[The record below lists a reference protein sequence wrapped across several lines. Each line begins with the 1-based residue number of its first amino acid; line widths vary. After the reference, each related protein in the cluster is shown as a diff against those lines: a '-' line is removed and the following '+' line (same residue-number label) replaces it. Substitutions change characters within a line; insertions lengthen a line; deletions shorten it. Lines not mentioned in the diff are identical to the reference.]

1 MERILDDFR
10 GNIGSNLKREDLITR
25 ADLHNVKQKYN
36 ITMQDGQLHKND
48 ATSVDIWVEQ
58 MKQEGENNPVRYYK
72 KQGK

>member
-25 ADLHNVKQKYN
+25 ADLHNVKLKYN

-58 MKQEGENNPVRYYK
+58 MKQEGENNPVIYYK